1 VILAY
6 NAEPELFG
14 DTADSF
20 MKSIKNIRLTKVNLC
35 EAYQC
40 SLHEPVNDKD

>member
-1 VILAY
+1 MILAY

-14 DTADSF
+14 DVVDSF
-20 MKSIKNIRLTKVNLC
+20 TKSLKTLALMKVNLC

-40 SLHEPVNDKD
+40 SLHEPDGDID